1 MTSNRPAQIIK
12 CLAPWRLFGGA
23 VAIVISVAL
32 SDKATA
38 ADEDIREIV
47 EILDEN
53 GDGLVGR
60 EEFLR
65 QKTVIFSRAISDRS
79 PDQGV
84 NPEDI
89 NITSEAFADAD
100 LNGDGKLSGGEFV
113 QAPFTRFEAID
124 TNSDQKIIFE
134 ELRDFLQQYRP

>member
-47 EILDEN
+47 RSWTKTAT
-53 GDGLVGR
+53 GWSVGR
-60 EEFLR
+60 SSCARR
-65 QKTVIFSRAISDRS
+65 Q
-79 PDQGV
+79 
-84 NPEDI
+84 
-89 NITSEAFADAD
+89 
-100 LNGDGKLSGGEFV
+100 
-113 QAPFTRFEAID
+113 
-124 TNSDQKIIFE
+124 
-134 ELRDFLQQYRP
+134 